1 MRFYGKTARLER
13 QPHGGT
19 IISAVIDCAAASPKA
34 LRRAFARAD
43 RVQLDQMA
51 RKDLPAGGV
60 ILDASVD
67 DNGRVGLRA
76 LITDPTAAAKAL
88 HAVYS
93 GLLVEL
99 DGDEID
105 GISLIDA
112 PSDFV
117 TKASGGA
124 QVIAKIFTRKGV
136 SKVEPVPVYTKKY
149 LRLMRQQAVQEVLRK
164 ATPALPPAMEAALR
178 ERQRAEDMFKA
189 SPSIETK
196 AVFARAHNLV
206 VLEQIKCGRP
216 IVGDPRFSLGR

>member
-1 MRFYGKTARLER
+1 
-13 QPHGGT
+13 
-19 IISAVIDCAAASPKA
+19 
-34 LRRAFARAD
+34 
-43 RVQLDQMA
+43 MA

-60 ILDASVD
+60 ILDAEVAED
-67 DNGRVGLRA
+67 GRVGLRA

-93 GLLVEL
+93 GLLLEL

-112 PSDFV
+112 PGDFV

-149 LRLMRQQAVQEVLRK
+149 LKLMRQQAVQEALRK
-164 ATPALPPAMEAALR
+164 AASPALPPAMEAAL
-178 ERQRAEDMFKA
+178 EARQAAEDMFKS

-196 AVFARAHNLV
+196 AVFARAHNRV
-206 VLEQIKCGRP
+206 VIEQLKYRRP
-216 IVGDPRFSLGR
+216 IVGDPRFSLG